1 MARIPINCGCED
13 FPCCGCDEVMLT
25 GEDALE
31 AMRDDEA
38 CEDEGYDRE
47 PFESH
52 DLSDDGDA
60 LASAGFGT
68 DEDYHQCEG
77 YDNGEW

>member
-13 FPCCGCDEVMLT
+13 APCCGCDEVMLT
-25 GEDALE
+25 GEDAIE
-31 AMRDDEA
+31 AIRDDEAYMRDDE
-38 CEDEGYDRE
+38 
-47 PFESH
+47 PFESD

-68 DEDYHQCEG
+68 DEDYQCEN
-77 YDNGEW
+77 YDEGEW